1 MAEAEV
7 TRKRIWDQF
16 RDLFRGFDH
25 LLTPTMAVP
34 PFPVEE
40 NFPRTVGG
48 REMETYVDWI
58 APTFVLSMTGLPVA
72 SVPAGL
78 DSAGMPVGLQVVAP
92 PQGEERAL
100 ATAGILQRLRPL
112 PHPPLLTNGG

>member
-1 MAEAEV
+1 V
-7 TRKRIWDQF
+7 T
-16 RDLFRGFDH
+16 
-25 LLTPTMAVP
+25 
-34 PFPVEE
+34 E

-48 REMETYVDWI
+48 REMETYIDWV

-78 DSAGMPVGLQVVAP
+78 DSAGLPVGMQIVAP

-100 ATAGILQRLRPL
+100 ATAAIVQRLRPL
-112 PHPPLLTNGG
+112 PRPPVLSRPG